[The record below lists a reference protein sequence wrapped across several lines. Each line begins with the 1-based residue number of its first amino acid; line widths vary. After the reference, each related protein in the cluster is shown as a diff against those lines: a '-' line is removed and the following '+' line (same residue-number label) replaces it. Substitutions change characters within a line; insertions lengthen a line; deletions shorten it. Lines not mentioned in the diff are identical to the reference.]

1 MDGVLYDRSNRLIA
15 YPNSKEQEEL
25 KPEDFDKKTSQIE
38 PWAFMN
44 NKYLKRIELPRGISR
59 VRRASFSGADALE
72 EVILPVSVSY
82 VENYAFDNCKNLKKV
97 TVLNRNAKFEADRRG
112 DDPLEENIFRD
123 SSKDAVLCGYAGS
136 TAEKYAETHGLKFE
150 VLEEEKK

>member
-72 EVILPVSVSY
+72 EVIIPDSVTSIDQY
-82 VENYAFDNCKNLKKV
+82 IFSRSPNLKKV
-97 TVLNRNAKFEADRRG
+97 TVLNKNVRFAADRK
-112 DDPLEENIFRD
+112 DQDPLEHHIFRYCGN
-123 SSKDAVLCGYAGS
+123 AVLCGYAGS